1 MEQNMRRSRME
12 ISTPVPDVAG
22 VQRGT
27 RQAGNAS
34 APISRESYRAIE
46 LYAPDRAPCR
56 IDLSDNTNCWGVAP
70 AVEEAIRDASVPTL
84 TRYPN
89 LYAASLKDALGRY
102 LGVAPECVVT
112 GCGSDDILDSAIRAF
127 GEPGDVVA
135 CPDPSFAMIPIF
147 ARMNG
152 LTPITVPLTPSF
164 DIDADAMLATD
175 ARIIYLCSPNNP
187 TGASLSRSAIERVV
201 KHAPGIVVI
210 DEAYAEFASVDLSPI
225 ALENER
231 VLVTRTM
238 SKAFGLAGLRIGYA
252 TGAPALVA
260 EVEKSRGPYKVS
272 ALAERA
278 ALAALGE
285 GLQWASDRVAEAIA
299 NRERLTAALESRGL
313 SPIRSEANFVLVP
326 IADANAR
333 ARHMRTLGVA
343 VRPFEGMAA
352 VTDALRATNGS
363 ALRISIG
370 PWEMIEAALAA
381 LDATAS
387 GG

>member
-1 MEQNMRRSRME
+1 MEQDMRPQPTIPGAGEARGQ
-12 ISTPVPDVAG
+12 VASI
-22 VQRGT
+22 T
-27 RQAGNAS
+27 
-34 APISRESYRAIE
+34 RESYRAIE

-102 LGVAPECVVT
+102 LGVGAERIVT

-127 GEPGDVVA
+127 AEPGDVVA

-152 LTPITVPLTPSF
+152 LMPVTVPLTASL
-164 DIDADAMLATD
+164 DIHADAMLATD
-175 ARIIYLCSPNNP
+175 ARIIYVCSPNNP
-187 TGASLSRSAIERVV
+187 TGASLSRAAIERVIERST
-201 KHAPGIVVI
+201 GIVII
-210 DEAYAEFASVDLSPI
+210 DEAYAEFADVDLSPLAI
-225 ALENER
+225 ANER

-278 ALAALGE
+278 ALAALGD
-285 GLQWASDRVAEAIA
+285 GLAWARDRVAEAIA
-299 NRERLTAALESRGL
+299 NRQRLTAALEARGL
-313 SPIRSEANFVLVP
+313 SPIRSDANFVLVP
-326 IADANAR
+326 VADANAR

-343 VRPFEGMAA
+343 VRPFERMAP
-352 VTDALRATNGS
+352 VTDALRATSGS

-381 LDATAS
+381 LDATENVA
-387 GG
+387 

>member
-1 MEQNMRRSRME
+1 MTRSTTADE
-12 ISTPVPDVAG
+12 VPLPNVPGA
-22 VQRGT
+22 RGGGSNG
-27 RQAGNAS
+27 RDAS
-34 APISRESYRAIE
+34 DAIGRASYRAIE
-46 LYAPDRAPCR
+46 LYAPDRAPSR

-89 LYAASLKDALGRY
+89 LYAASLKDALGGY
-102 LGVAPECVVT
+102 LGVMPDRIVT

-127 GEPGDVVA
+127 AEPGDVVA
-135 CPDPSFAMIPIF
+135 CPEPSFAMIPIF

-152 LTPITVPLTPSF
+152 LTPVTVPLTSSL
-164 DIDADAMLATD
+164 DIDPDAMLATN
-175 ARIIYLCSPNNP
+175 ARIMYLCSPNNP

-201 KHAPGIVVI
+201 ERSNGLVII
-210 DEAYAEFASVDLSPI
+210 DEAYAEFADVDLSPI
-225 ALENER
+225 ALENDR

-278 ALAALGE
+278 ALAALGD
-285 GLQWASDRVAEAIA
+285 GLPWARDRVAEAIT
-299 NRERLTAALESRGL
+299 NRDRLTAALASRGL
-313 SPIRSEANFVLVP
+313 SPMKSDANFVLVP
-326 IADANAR
+326 IADANTR

-343 VRPFEGMAA
+343 VRPFEGMAP
-352 VTDALRATNGS
+352 VTDTLRATKGS

-370 PWEMIEAALAA
+370 PWEMIEAVLSA

-387 GG
+387 NE

>member
-1 MEQNMRRSRME
+1 MTDRM
-12 ISTPVPDVAG
+12 SMP
-22 VQRGT
+22 
-27 RQAGNAS
+27 NAAS
-34 APISRESYRAIE
+34 YRESYRAIE

-102 LGVAPECVVT
+102 LGVPAERIVT

-127 GEPGDVVA
+127 AEPGDVIA

-152 LTPITVPLTPSF
+152 LTPVTVPLTSSL
-164 DIDADAMLATD
+164 DIDADAMLAAN

-187 TGASLSRSAIERVV
+187 TGTSLSRSSIERIVER
-201 KHAPGIVVI
+201 APGIVII
-210 DEAYAEFASVDLSPI
+210 DEAYAEFADVDLSPI
-225 ALENER
+225 ALESER

-278 ALAALGE
+278 ALAALGD
-285 GLQWASDRVAEAIA
+285 GMQWARDRVAEAIA

-313 SPIRSEANFVLVP
+313 APIRSDANFVLVP
-326 IADANAR
+326 VADANAR

-343 VRPFEGMAA
+343 VRPFEGMAR

-363 ALRISIG
+363 ALRISVG
-370 PWEMIEAALAA
+370 PWDMIEAALAA
-381 LDATAS
+381 LDAS
-387 GG
+387 GSEG